1 MAVKFGNVAFI
12 INQCLGLSDNMA
24 RRRARRVKIPDSE
37 KLRIIEKQSRC
48 CAYCGN
54 MLHVKDCLIEEVRS
68 EKSENYSETL
78 VQELKQWRNKRR
90 IKDEVPAFLIMH
102 DATLKSIAVIKPYD
116 RDSFIDIHNCG
127 KVTWEKYG
135 EEIIAI
141 VRKFKPSE
149 ESIDEEDF
157 QNISLQAIC
166 ESCDSSKKQA
176 IRIPNGQMEKITD
189 LEIPVAE
196 VVRIAVAEY
205 LRNLKPGGPE
215 GPDGPSGPTGPTG
228 PGGPTG
234 GSGLPSNLE
243 EYHLIRVRDGV
254 LVKVVYMN

>member
-1 MAVKFGNVAFI
+1 MFRNVAFI
-12 INQCLGLSDNMA
+12 NNQCLGLSDNMA

-78 VQELKQWRNKRR
+78 VQELKQWRNERR
-90 IKDEVPAFLIMH
+90 IKDKVPAFLIMH
-102 DATLKSIAVIKPYD
+102 DATLKSIAAIKPHD

-176 IRIPNGQMEKITD
+176 IRIPEGQMEKISD
-189 LEIPVAE
+189 LGGYSVAE
-196 VVRIAVAEY
+196 TVRMALAEY
-205 LRNLKPGGPE
+205 LRNLEPKPQRNA
-215 GPDGPSGPTGPTG
+215 
-228 PGGPTG
+228 
-234 GSGLPSNLE
+234 LPSNLE
-243 EYHLIRVRDGV
+243 KHLVIRERDGV
-254 LVKVVYMN
+254 LVKVIYM